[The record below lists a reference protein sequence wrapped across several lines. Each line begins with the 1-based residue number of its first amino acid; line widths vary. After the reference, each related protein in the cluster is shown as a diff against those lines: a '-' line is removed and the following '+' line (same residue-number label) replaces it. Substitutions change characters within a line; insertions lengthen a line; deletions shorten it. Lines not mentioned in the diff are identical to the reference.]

1 MFPRQVLY
9 GKYNE
14 WGVVGNSHCGG
25 SLITPNW
32 VLTAA
37 HCFFDKYTGA
47 GPYKAKECVPSTI
60 FIDVFENMCF

>member
-1 MFPRQVLY
+1 MFPWQGLI

-14 WGVVGNSHCGG
+14 YENFESYCGG

-37 HCFFDKYTGA
+37 HCLFDKGTGEA
-47 GPYKAKECVPSTI
+47 YNKTI
-60 FIDVFENMCF
+60 K